1 MRFFSNILRGNWQVL
16 AESLQLR
23 NDSLLRQGIDLA
35 IARDAA
41 LQNELDR
48 VRNLYNMK
56 WASDEAKTIALEN
69 TGVFIHHFSSP
80 TGARNRF
87 TTKDVRIA
95 LANAESDD

>member
-1 MRFFSNILRGNWQVL
+1 MRFFSNILRGNWQAL
-16 AESLQLR
+16 AERLQSLNVSIAR
-23 NDSLLRQGIDLA
+23 NATGLA
-35 IARDAA
+35 IANAK

-69 TGVFIHHFSSP
+69 PGVFIHHFSSP

>member
-1 MRFFSNILRGNWQVL
+1 MRFFSNILRGNWQAL

-35 IARDAA
+35 NQGAK

-69 TGVFIHHFSSP
+69 PGVFIHHFSSP